1 MLIQLSHN
9 SKSQSHTTR
18 KVGKKIIS
26 QIEQQIADLL
36 QLRASLDEEAYDREM
51 IKVRVETPDSSNKGI
66 PSFGNLA
73 NQAKA
78 MDKET

>member
-26 QIEQQIADLL
+26 QIEQQIDDLL
-36 QLRASLDEEAYDREM
+36 KLRTLLDEEAYARM
-51 IKVRVETPDSSNKGI
+51 NKANVETTDSSNKGI
-66 PSFGNLA
+66 PSFGNL
-73 NQAKA
+73 
-78 MDKET
+78 MD